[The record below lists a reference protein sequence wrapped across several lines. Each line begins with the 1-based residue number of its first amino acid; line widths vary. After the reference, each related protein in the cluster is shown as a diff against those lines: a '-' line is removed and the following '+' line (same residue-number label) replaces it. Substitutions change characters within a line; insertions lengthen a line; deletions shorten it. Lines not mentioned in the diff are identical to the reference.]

1 MQPTPPEGIAM
12 CEKWE
17 GWHRALPDGRAAPY
31 KCPAGV
37 WTIGFGTTYWMDS
50 TPVKSTDDAITR
62 EVGRQLLLR
71 QLERYAATVDRVIL
85 VTIHPWM
92 RAACISL
99 CYNIGTGAFAKSSVV
114 RMINA
119 RRWAEVPRA
128 FQLWRNGGGRVLA
141 GLLNRRI
148 DESGLFMRGVAAM
161 GTSPVPAASSMPMP
175 DRRPVPT
182 AQTASA
188 PSWWQKILQG
198 VVDGLGQPH
207 PVPA

>member
-1 MQPTPPEGIAM
+1 MQPTPPEGVAM

-17 GWHRALPDGRAAPY
+17 GWHKALPDGRAAPY

-37 WTIGFGTTYWMDS
+37 WTIGLGTTYWMDGR
-50 TPVKSTDDAITR
+50 PVKPTDDAITR
-62 EVGRQLLLR
+62 EVGRQLLLK
-71 QLERYAATVDRVIL
+71 QLERYAATVDRVIR

-99 CYNIGTGAFAKSSVV
+99 CYNIGTGAFAKSTVV

-128 FQLWRNGGGRVLA
+128 FQMWRNGGGRVLT

-148 DESGLFMRGVAAM
+148 DESALFMRGVAAM
-161 GTSPVPAASSMPMP
+161 NAAPVLAPSPATTPP
-175 DRRPVPT
+175 RPVRAGLQP
-182 AQTASA
+182 ASE

-198 VVDGLGQPH
+198 VVEGLGPR
-207 PVPA
+207 PIPA